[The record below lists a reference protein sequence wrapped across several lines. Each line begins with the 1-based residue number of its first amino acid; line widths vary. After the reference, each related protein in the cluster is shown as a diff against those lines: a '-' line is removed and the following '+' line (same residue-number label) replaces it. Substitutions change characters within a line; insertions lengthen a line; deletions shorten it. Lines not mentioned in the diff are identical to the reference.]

1 MEKEEFDALIT
12 RLERDAAAHPGRYR
26 FAAVSVALLGVLIL
40 AVAFGFAFIPAAALI
55 ALGVLVAFK
64 ATAVLVLVLL
74 KLGKLVILL
83 AVPAWTMLRSSVSLL
98 FSRFQPPQGRE
109 LTRSEAPRLY
119 ERLDELRRRLK
130 GPAIHKVLLVDEIN
144 AAIVQYPRFGL
155 LGWEQNVLIL
165 GLPLLQSLG
174 EGEAM
179 AVLAHEYGHL
189 SGYHGRLGGFIYR
202 FRAAWSRLQQLS
214 GQWTDWGSR
223 LIARLFRWYAPYFN
237 AYTFVL
243 ARQNE
248 YVADQTAV
256 EIAGRDNA
264 ANALIRT
271 NITTQFADT
280 AFWPSIERRIVIEP
294 EPPGD
299 RSAFWEQSLRSN
311 LDPQQRARFLD
322 VARQRQTDHMN
333 THPALKDRLAAI
345 GARID
350 DEAALHL
357 EPPDVNAASAW
368 LAPSIAQIVAEID
381 GSWRAR
387 VADHWHKRHAHLR
400 ERQQRLTELD
410 ARQDLGVEELWE
422 RVTLLGELHADDELM
437 PAIDTLL
444 NLAPDHPPGRFQR
457 GILLLQRG
465 EEAGIADLEFAMGKD
480 KEAVPPGCEAAW
492 RFYATRDDEKA
503 KAYAQ
508 RWQEGSNL
516 LARIR
521 TERATM
527 GHDAQLVAADLTP
540 EVMSAVTKMLLE
552 HGQQVSRAYVVQ
564 RILKSDPS
572 LLQYV
577 LAFETDPSVVGKGPE
592 IVKQLVQQPFPG
604 NFFVLHLGTYKH
616 FRKKI
621 EQLGV
626 EPCWTGA
633 EHV

>member
-1 MEKEEFDALIT
+1 
-12 RLERDAAAHPGRYR
+12 
-26 FAAVSVALLGVLIL
+26 VSVALLGVLIL

-55 ALGVLVAFK
+55 ALGVLLAFK
-64 ATAVLVLVLL
+64 ATAALVLVLL

-83 AVPAWTMLRSSVSLL
+83 AIPAWTMIRSSVSLL
-98 FSRFQPPQGRE
+98 FSRFPPPQGRE
-109 LTRSEAPRLY
+109 LARAEAPALY
-119 ERLDELRRRLK
+119 QRLDELRRRLK

-144 AAIVQYPRFGL
+144 AAIVQHPRFGL
-155 LGWEQNVLIL
+155 LGWEHNVLIL

-256 EIAGRDNA
+256 EIAGRQNA

-271 NITTQFADT
+271 SITSQFADAT
-280 AFWPSIERRIVIEP
+280 FWPSIERRIVIEP

-299 RSAFWEQSLRSN
+299 RSAFWEQALRSD
-311 LDPQQRARFLD
+311 LDSQQRARFLD

-345 GARID
+345 GAGID
-350 DEAALHL
+350 EELVQHL
-357 EPPDVNAASAW
+357 EPPQVSAASAW
-368 LAPSIAQIVAEID
+368 LAPSIETIAAEMD

-387 VADHWHKRHAHLR
+387 VADHWRKRHAHLR
-400 ERQQRLTELD
+400 EQQQRLAELD
-410 ARQDLGVEELWE
+410 AREALGVEELWQ
-422 RVTLLGELHADDELM
+422 RVGLLRELHADREVM
-437 PAIDTLL
+437 PAIDALL
-444 NLAPDHPPGRFQR
+444 NVAPDHVQGRFQR
-457 GILLLQRG
+457 GIVLLQRG
-465 EEAGIADLEFAMGKD
+465 EEAGIADLEFAMGRD

-492 RFYATRDDEKA
+492 RFYSARGAERA
-503 KAYAQ
+503 KAYAE

-516 LARIR
+516 LVRIR
-521 TERATM
+521 DERASM
-527 GHDAQLVAADLTP
+527 GQDAQFVAADLRP
-540 EVMSAVTKMLLE
+540 ELTAAVTKILLE
-552 HGQQVSRAYVVQ
+552 HAPPVCRAYVV
-564 RILKSDPS
+564 RRLLKTDPS

-577 LAFETDPSVVGKGPE
+577 LAFETDASAVGTGPE
-592 IVKQLVQQPFPG
+592 IVKKLVQQAFPG
-604 NFFVLHLGTYKH
+604 NFFVLHLGTHKL

-626 EPCWTGA
+626 EPVLA
-633 EHV
+633 R